1 MRRSCRPTRSFWRN
15 SRRCPESAPTRSP
28 TDAPLGA
35 LAPRGHAPVLPR
47 VFDRRVA
54 ALRFRRAIE
63 LTVRHVVDAPTAS
76 RVGGGLA
83 LDRLRRRACPGIV
96 WSDTPT
102 RLGGLAIVRL
112 DRRRR
117 GRLRGISPQA
127 SPVVAGLPLQCD

>member
-54 ALRFRRAIE
+54 VLRFRRAIE
-63 LTVRHVVDAPTAS
+63 LTVRHVVDAPTRS
-76 RVGGGLA
+76 HVGVGLA
-83 LDRLRRRACPGIV
+83 LDRLLLMACTRIFGG
-96 WSDTPT
+96 DTAT
-102 RLGGLAIVRL
+102 RLSDLAR
-112 DRRRR
+112 
-117 GRLRGISPQA
+117 
-127 SPVVAGLPLQCD
+127 